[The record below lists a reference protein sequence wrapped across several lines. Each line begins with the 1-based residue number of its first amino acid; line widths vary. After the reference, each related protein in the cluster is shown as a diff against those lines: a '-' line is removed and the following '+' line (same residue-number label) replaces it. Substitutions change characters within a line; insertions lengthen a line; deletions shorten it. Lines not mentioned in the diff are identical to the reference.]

1 MKSDVF
7 IGIDLHSNNFNICKI
22 DSDGTKTTQNFSFY
36 EPADV
41 DSFAATLSKN
51 THIMVEAST
60 NTFSFCDRIRP
71 TGSEILVANPY
82 KLKLISLVNK
92 KTDRVDAEK
101 LAVILKMQVTT
112 GEKLF
117 EPVFVPDQHI
127 RNLRS
132 LFTTYKFLM
141 KQRNAIKNRI
151 RSIYRQNLIVLDSRL
166 TLTKP
171 CIRKLNNI
179 DLPDISKFQVDVLI
193 KNFLELSGH
202 IKDIQKAIKNLGVYF
217 LDNIDILT
225 SMRGIS
231 VFMALA
237 LLADIG
243 DISRFRNSKKLASY
257 LRSAPGIDSSNQT
270 TRILSVNKQSRKLA
284 ISFLTQALAH
294 FKTTN
299 PKLKSWT
306 EKKDGKKGKGKLRMA
321 VCRKVITEIFQML
334 SKKQYHYYRDITNHH
349 YKMNTYKNY
358 LKKKNILI

>member
-1 MKSDVF
+1 MKQDVF

-22 DSDGTKTTQNFSFY
+22 DSAGTKTTQNFSFNR
-36 EPADV
+36 PADV
-41 DSFAATLSKN
+41 EHFATSLEKN

-71 TGSEILVANPY
+71 TGSDILVANPY
-82 KLKLISLVNK
+82 KLKLISMVNK

-117 EPVFVPDQHI
+117 EPVFVPDPHI

-132 LFTTYKFLM
+132 LFTTYKFLI

-151 RSIYRQNLIVLDSRL
+151 RSIYRQNLIVLDSKL

-171 CIRKLNNI
+171 CIRRLENI
-179 DLPDISKFQVDVLI
+179 ELPDSSRFQVNMLI
-193 KNFLELSGH
+193 KNFIELSGH
-202 IKDIQKAIKNLGVYF
+202 IKNTQKTIKNIGVHF
-217 LDNIDILT
+217 LDKIDILT

-243 DISRFRNSKKLASY
+243 DISRFKNSKKLASY

-299 PKLKSWT
+299 PKIRAWT

-321 VCRKVITEIFQML
+321 VCRKVITEIYQML
-334 SKKQYHYYRDITNHH
+334 SKNQYHYYREITNHH
-349 YKMNTYKNY
+349 FKMNAYKNY
-358 LKKKNILI
+358 LKRQKVLI